1 MKADRRTGRE
11 VQRPKPTQTK
21 AALNHPKP
29 RKPRKPIN
37 TPMTIGVVLACVF
50 LAVIVIV
57 IASTPAPSK
66 QKPKPTNTNY
76 TFDASA
82 KNFTLADT
90 EGKSHTLSNYVGMPV
105 ILDFTASWCGPCRA
119 QAPALKKLYD
129 EYKDKVQFLAV
140 TGINGSQTSDQAA
153 EFKNEEGM
161 AWPMLLDT
169 TGDTHKLY
177 NVTGIPRIILL
188 DRSGVSYHEQ
198 TGNKSEGCY
207 NDFKQAIEEIFSN

>member
-1 MKADRRTGRE
+1 MKAERRTGRE
-11 VQRPKPTQTK
+11 ALKPQSNPAKPIVKLQRPRKASKPT
-21 AALNHPKP
+21 NV
-29 RKPRKPIN
+29 
-37 TPMTIGVVLACVF
+37 PMAIGIILACVF
-50 LAVIVIV
+50 LAVVVIV
-57 IASTPAPSK
+57 VASTPTKSSPE
-66 QKPKPTNTNY
+66 PKPVNSY
-76 TFDASA
+76 KFDPSA

-129 EYKDKVQFLAV
+129 EFKDKVQFLAV
-140 TGINGSQTSDQAA
+140 TGINGSQTADQAV

-188 DRSGVSYHEQ
+188 DRSGVTYHEQ

-207 NDFKQAIEEIFSN
+207 TDFKQAIEEIFNN